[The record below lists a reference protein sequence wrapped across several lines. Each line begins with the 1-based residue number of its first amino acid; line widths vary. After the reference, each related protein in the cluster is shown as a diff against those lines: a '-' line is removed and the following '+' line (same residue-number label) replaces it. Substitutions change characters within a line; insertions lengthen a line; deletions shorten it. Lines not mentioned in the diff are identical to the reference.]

1 MVRVR
6 SNRSRIWV
14 CALSALLV
22 VFGLAGSA
30 FAQTDVTTS
39 RISGTVQDASGAAL
53 PGVTVT
59 ATNKE
64 TGLQQV
70 SVTDEQGFF
79 RVLNLPTGTY
89 DVTAELDGFA
99 TATAPNLRLLLGSTP
114 TVNFN
119 LQSSTVSET
128 ITVTAEELP
137 VVEVTNTQVGTT
149 IQQEQIENLPSFGRD
164 FKQLVLLTPES
175 RIESERGTSMPGLR
189 DTKARYPGAPM

>member
-22 VFGLAGSA
+22 FCGLAGSA

-39 RISGTVQDASGAAL
+39 RISATVQDASGAAL

-99 TATAPNLRLLLGSTP
+99 TGTAPNVRLLLGSTP

-119 LQSSTVSET
+119 LQSATVSET
-128 ITVTAEELP
+128 ITVTADQLP

-149 IQQEQIENLPSFGRD
+149 IQQEQIENL
-164 FKQLVLLTPES
+164 
-175 RIESERGTSMPGLR
+175 
-189 DTKARYPGAPM
+189 